1 MRKSIAIDMDQVLA
15 NLFKKLTY
23 VFNEQFG
30 TAYTEEEFILTSPKD
45 LSDED
50 NKKLFELLN
59 EPDFFRDLEVLDEH
73 AIEVVQKLQERFD
86 IYIATA
92 AMDVPGSF
100 NAKYEWLREHM
111 PFIKTENIVFC
122 GNKAV
127 IHTDYL
133 IDDSPRQLRAFS
145 GTGLLYAMPYNGGAK
160 EFERMDNWLAIRDYF
175 AKVDE
180 S

>member
-1 MRKSIAIDMDQVLA
+1 MKKSIAIDMDQVLA

-23 VFNEQFG
+23 VCNENFG
-30 TAYTEEEFILTSPKD
+30 TNYTEEQFLLTSPKD

-50 NKKLFELLN
+50 NKRFFELLN
-59 EPDFFRDLEVLDEH
+59 EPDFFRDLEVLDSH
-73 AIEVVQKLQERFD
+73 AIEVVKELQERFE

-100 NAKYEWLREHM
+100 NAKYDWLREHM
-111 PFIKTENIVFC
+111 PYLKTENIVFC

-145 GTGLLYAMPYNGGAK
+145 GTGLLYAMPYNESVD
-160 EFERMDNWLAIRDYF
+160 EFARVDGWLAIRDYF
-175 AKVDE
+175 AKVDA
-180 S
+180 